1 MATQSNRSDVSGRS
15 VIKSIPEA
23 WLTNLVKLANDVD
36 VDWLLDNVKNDMARS
51 DVMKVATLIGFA
63 QSAEY
68 AGTDLQLKDSDTKT
82 KGNSKAKGTV

>member
-1 MATQSNRSDVSGRS
+1 MATQSNPNDASGRS

-68 AGTDLQLKDSDTKT
+68 AGSDLQPSDSDTKT
-82 KGNSKAKGTV
+82 KGNDKAKGSV